1 MGAGHRH
8 ENDRIQRQRR
18 CHRAVERG
26 RPRRWRR
33 RVHGVGRHAGH
44 RARRRRLLG
53 PDPDQRARSG
63 PADAHGGL
71 SQPGARR
78 RSARIRRRT
87 NVQRHAVPTL
97 GCLGRSPPE
106 VPVAVKNGWLP
117 VANGWEINSIGHVS
131 GGLHDYVV
139 AVLSVGSPSMNDG
152 ISTVEGVSS
161 LVWSDLAAVSVVD
174 EHYAALGGA
183 EGFMGQP
190 TGPEL
195 GTPDGV
201 GRYRG
206 YQGGATYWSPAS
218 GAHEVHGKIYDAW
231 AAHGWEAGQLGYP
244 VTDELGT
251 PDGVGR
257 FSHFTN
263 GSTYWTV
270 AAGAHEVYGAI
281 RAQWAA
287 LGWENGPLGY
297 PVSDEHDVTG
307 GRAGSFQGGDV
318 ITSATTGTHA
328 VYGDIDR
335 RYRSMS
341 P

>member
-1 MGAGHRH
+1 MS
-8 ENDRIQRQRR
+8 
-18 CHRAVERG
+18 
-26 RPRRWRR
+26 RPE
-33 RVHGVGRHAGH
+33 
-44 RARRRRLLG
+44 
-53 PDPDQRARSG
+53 
-63 PADAHGGL
+63 
-71 SQPGARR
+71 
-78 RSARIRRRT
+78 
-87 NVQRHAVPTL
+87 
-97 GCLGRSPPE
+97 SPPE

-206 YQGGATYWSPAS
+206 YQGGAIYWSPAS

-231 AAHGWEAGQLGYP
+231 AAHGWEAGLLGYP
-244 VTDELGT
+244 VTDELST
-251 PDGVGR
+251 PDRLGR
-257 FSHFTN
+257 FTHFTN

-270 AAGAHEVYGAI
+270 AAGAHEVSRTRCTARSG
-281 RAQWAA
+281 RSGRRWAGRTA
-287 LGWENGPLGY
+287 RWDTQSPTSTTLPEGEPCRSKAARSLRRRR
-297 PVSDEHDVTG
+297 PAPTLSTATSIG
-307 GRAGSFQGGDV
+307 GTDRSAGR
-318 ITSATTGTHA
+318 THCL
-328 VYGDIDR
+328 VCQ
-335 RYRSMS
+335 
-341 P
+341 